1 MAFLWPAALILLAVL
16 AALVVGIVLLLRR
29 RRPRAVRYSSL
40 SLVLAASPGSSRLR
54 RHLPFALFVLG
65 LASLVV
71 ALARPVAVVSVPSGQ
86 TSIILA
92 MDVSR
97 SMCSTDIPPSRLI
110 AAKDAAS
117 GFIQRQDADDADG
130 HRRLRRVRPARPGA
144 DDPTRRRCSTPWPA

>member
-1 MAFLWPAALILLAVL
+1 PVV
-16 AALVVGIVLLLRR
+16 LVVVRVGPRR
-29 RRPRAVRYSSL
+29 RRRGPRAVRYSSL

-54 RHLPFALFVLG
+54 RHLPFALFILG

-97 SMCSTDIPPSRLI
+97 SMCSTDIAPSRLQ
-110 AAKDAAS
+110 AAKRAAAD
-117 GFIQRQDADDADG
+117 FIQRQDATTQMVVVAFAG
-130 HRRLRRVRPARPGA
+130 FGQLVQA
-144 DDPTRRRCSTPWPA
+144 PTSDTEA